1 MTSEHR
7 SVVLA
12 LGLVAA
18 VLSGTLSGAA
28 ATTAPVAGSGPELT
42 NVAAVDRAPTGLS
55 LGVSRVRMAGSS
67 TGRPRDRTREPAGD
81 WHWPVEGA
89 RSVVVRFR
97 APTQPYGP
105 GHRGVDIAAPVGAAV
120 MAPADGVVAFRGVV
134 VDRPLLTITHAGG
147 LVTTFEPVDSSLSP
161 GERVTRG
168 QQVGTVARGGHAAD
182 GTVHLGVRLQG
193 LYVDPLT
200 LFGEVR
206 RAVLLPCCRE

>member
-1 MTSEHR
+1 M
-7 SVVLA
+7 
-12 LGLVAA
+12 
-18 VLSGTLSGAA
+18 
-28 ATTAPVAGSGPELT
+28 
-42 NVAAVDRAPTGLS
+42 
-55 LGVSRVRMAGSS
+55 
-67 TGRPRDRTREPAGD
+67 
-81 WHWPVEGA
+81 
-89 RSVVVRFR
+89 VRFR